1 MEGCV
6 CVCVCVCCGCVCGCV
21 CARARVRARVCV
33 CCAARVRACVCVFAC
48 VRGVCVCERE
58 RGGEEGV
65 LKIFRDLGGGGGA
78 KKMDRASLERS
89 AAIFSV
95 KNRLCSF
102 LSADVVCLVR
112 DELGTPL

>member
-1 MEGCV
+1 MCVCCVLCV
-6 CVCVCVCCGCVCGCV
+6 CVR
-21 CARARVRARVCV
+21 ARARACACVRVL
-33 CCAARVRACVCVFAC
+33 CCTRARVRACVCCMRAC
-48 VRGVCVCERE
+48 VRACVCVRE
-58 RGGEEGV
+58 SEGGRKGV